1 MYEILNK
8 HMEFLTTQYKGIC
21 KSAYTKGYE
30 LSTNKIR
37 KVKSIILN

>member
-1 MYEILNK
+1 MK
-8 HMEFLTTQYKGIC
+8 VGSDKTQYKDTC

>member
-1 MYEILNK
+1 MYEILNNQVK
-8 HMEFLTTQYKGIC
+8 FLTTQYKDTC
-21 KSAYTKGYE
+21 KSAYIKGYE